1 MSQIS
6 NALNMAIVLKS
17 RGPMKI
23 SQLAKELEVSERT
36 VRSYKNDL
44 EQAGI
49 YVKSTAGPFGGYCL
63 EDDQFLYLNLN
74 LKEWDLEV
82 LELAK
87 VQLES
92 IGFIYQSQFD
102 LIVDRLRVN
111 YSKKDQRLH
120 LRETQSE
127 YLVKYDQSESYEEER
142 EKALHIRAAII
153 GKRKILLNYFSMTS
167 GLKERVVQPYAVFN
181 YKGALYVVGYCEN
194 RKAVIDFKLCR
205 IKSYEVLDEYYEL
218 PKDFSLKNY
227 LDSSFGIYKDK
238 TVALK
243 LKIEKPMSYIVSEK
257 KWSKHQNITWND
269 DESIIFECELKGE
282 EEIISWIMSMRNH
295 VKVIEPLDLKN
306 KIIYEIEKLKNIYE
320 NY

>member
-17 RGPMKI
+17 RGLMKI

-36 VRSYKNDL
+36 IRSYKSDL

-49 YVKSTAGPFGGYCL
+49 YINSIAGPLGGYRL
-63 EDDQFLYLNLN
+63 DNQDLYLNLN

-92 IGFIYQSQFD
+92 IGFIYQNQFEQI
-102 LIVDRLRVN
+102 LDRLRVN
-111 YSKKDQRLH
+111 FSRKERKVN

-127 YLVKYDQSESYEEER
+127 YLVKFEQSESHEEER

-181 YKGALYVVGYCEN
+181 YKGALYVVGYCEI
-194 RKAVIDFKLCR
+194 RKAAIDFKLCR

-238 TVALK
+238 SVALR

-257 KWSKHQNITWND
+257 RWSEHQSITWND

-295 VKVIEPLDLKN
+295 VKVIEPIDLKN
-306 KIIYEIEKLKNIYE
+306 KIIGEIEKLKNLYKDS
-320 NY
+320 